1 MNAIDHR
8 VVGPRIEVVE
18 QGASRGQVLG
28 HVAPLAPGAQDIEQ
42 AVDHLAHI
50 DRASAPAMLGRRDS
64 ASNWILL
71 RMKVSW
77 KTGWKP
83 IQPCLGLIF
92 W

>member
-1 MNAIDHR
+1 MHVQGLVNAIAHR

-42 AVDHLAHI
+42 AVDHLADI

-64 ASNWILL
+64 ASNRNLL
-71 RMKVSW
+71 RIKVSW

-83 IQPCLGLIF
+83 M
-92 W
+92 